1 MTQEAMVGRLAFLTG
16 MKDGITMWLGGWSRT
31 LLLPLKLDLIVN
43 KCLPPSLR
51 LNILSCKIGVLIPMI
66 SKVGVGV
73 GDNVSKVANTKQGLN
88 KRYPCWD

>member
-1 MTQEAMVGRLAFLTG
+1 
-16 MKDGITMWLGGWSRT
+16 
-31 LLLPLKLDLIVN
+31 
-43 KCLPPSLR
+43 
-51 LNILSCKIGVLIPMI
+51 MI